1 MSSSEAHANRS
12 LGIMGST
19 RDIIMRTIL
28 VIAAFLLMGGTPALA
43 SDIADARAHDHHVGD
58 VASGA
63 PSMADHAHHHHGKGD
78 QTPNRHHEAD
88 RSAEPEAHC
97 PLSLAPVHCEVC
109 LDRKAIQASA
119 LRQRGHGMALRD
131 LRLSWSNLELVHAS
145 GPEGGRGIA
154 PRPPDTQASRAL
166 SSRPLSL
173 AHRFRI

>member
-1 MSSSEAHANRS
+1 
-12 LGIMGST
+12 MGSS

-28 VIAAFLLMGGTPALA
+28 VIAALLLLGGAPALA
-43 SDIADARAHDHHVGD
+43 SDIADIRAHDHH
-58 VASGA
+58 ATGA
-63 PSMADHAHHHHGKGD
+63 AAGAISARDHAHQDHGK
-78 QTPNRHHEAD
+78 RHQSLDWHHDAD

-119 LRQRGHGMALRD
+119 LRQRQHGIPVRD
-131 LRLSWSNLELVHAS
+131 LRLSGSNPEPVHAS
-145 GPEGGRGIA
+145 GPEGGDLIA
-154 PRPPDTQASRAL
+154 PRPPDTPARRAL

>member
-1 MSSSEAHANRS
+1 
-12 LGIMGST
+12 
-19 RDIIMRTIL
+19 MRTIL
-28 VIAAFLLMGGTPALA
+28 VIAALLLLGGAPVLA
-43 SDIADARAHDHHVGD
+43 SDIAEPRAHHHH
-58 VASGA
+58 AAGA
-63 PSMADHAHHHHGKGD
+63 AAGAISARDDAHHHHGKGD
-78 QTPNRHHEAD
+78 QSPNRHHEAD

-119 LRQRGHGMALRD
+119 LRQREHGMALRD

-145 GPEGGRGIA
+145 GPEGGHGIA
-154 PRPPDTQASRAL
+154 PPPPDTQASRAL